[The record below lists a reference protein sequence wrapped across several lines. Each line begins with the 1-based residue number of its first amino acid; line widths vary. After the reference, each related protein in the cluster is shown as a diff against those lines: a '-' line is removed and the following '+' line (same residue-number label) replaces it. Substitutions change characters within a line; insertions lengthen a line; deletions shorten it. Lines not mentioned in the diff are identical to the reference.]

1 MYCPNAQLDC
11 MVLEGARILVT
22 GGTGS
27 IGSEIVRQLL
37 DRSPKHILVFSRDD
51 SKHFYFQQE
60 MGYWSNVGFMI
71 GDVRDR

>member
-1 MYCPNAQLDC
+1 

-37 DRSPKHILVFSRDD
+37 ERNPEHILVFSRDD

-60 MGYWSNVGFMI
+60 MAQRGNVGFMI
-71 GDVRDR
+71 GDVRDREYVFEIDM